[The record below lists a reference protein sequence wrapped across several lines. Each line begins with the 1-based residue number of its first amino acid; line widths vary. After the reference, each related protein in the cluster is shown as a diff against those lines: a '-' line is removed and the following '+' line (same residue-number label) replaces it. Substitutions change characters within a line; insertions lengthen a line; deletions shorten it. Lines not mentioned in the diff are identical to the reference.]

1 MIESENERG
10 VKLSMKK
17 KILATLML
25 STVVL
30 SNVSYVA
37 VISANDID
45 SQIEAKNQEISSL
58 TVQQAAAQ
66 QQVDEIQG
74 QVDEIVAEQA
84 KLNEENTRLESESAS
99 LAAEIERLSADI
111 VSRDGALKEQARSA
125 QVDASASSYINTILD
140 SKSIVD
146 AVSRVNAMRE
156 IVAANN
162 RMLEQQKTDKE
173 VIVEKQ
179 KANQEAINTLAANRQ
194 KLEDDAQVL
203 EVRQAELKAAQ
214 LNLAAEKATAEDEK
228 SALLAEKAAAEE
240 AARQAA
246 ARQAAY
252 EAQQAALAQ
261 QQAAQ
266 QQAAVQQVVATQQQ
280 VASTQ
285 EQVASVSTPVAE
297 STVTETASVSEQS
310 QAEVA
315 VQQPVAT
322 ASSSSTTSTTSSS
335 TTTSSG
341 SSAASNN
348 AKYDAS
354 SYPVGECTWGVKSQ
368 VSWVGPY
375 WGNANQWVASARA
388 EGFSVGTTP
397 QVGAVAVWVGGTYG
411 HVALVTAVESST
423 NIQVSESNYMGRR
436 YIGNHRGWFNPTTTS
451 EGTVYYI
458 YPPY

>member
-1 MIESENERG
+1 
-10 VKLSMKK
+10 MKK

-58 TVQQAAAQ
+58 TEQQAAAQ
-66 QQVDEIQG
+66 QQVDNIQG

-84 KLNEENTRLESESAS
+84 KLNEENARLESESAS

-156 IVAANN
+156 IVTANN

-173 VIVEKQ
+173 AIVEKQ
-179 KANQEAINTLAANRQ
+179 KANQEAIKTLAANRQ

-228 SALLAEKAAAEE
+228 SALLAEKSAAEE

-252 EAQQAALAQ
+252 EAQQVALAQ
-261 QQAAQ
+261 QQAA
-266 QQAAVQQVVATQQQ
+266 
-280 VASTQ
+280 SI
-285 EQVASVSTPVAE
+285 VSTPVAQ
-297 STVTETASVSEQS
+297 SSTETVVTSSQSQVVEQS
-310 QAEVA
+310 TTVS
-315 VQQPVAT
+315 T
-322 ASSSSTTSTTSSS
+322 SSNSSSSNSSS
-335 TTTSSG
+335 SSPSLS

-348 AKYDAS
+348 ARYDAK
-354 SYPVGECTWGVKSQ
+354 SYYVGECTWGVKSQ
-368 VSWVGPY
+368 LSWVGPY
-375 WGNANQWVASARA
+375 WGNANQWGASARA

-397 QVGAVAVWVGGTYG
+397 QVGAVAVWVGGAYG
-411 HVALVTAVESST
+411 HVALVSAVESST

-458 YPPY
+458 YPSY

>member
-1 MIESENERG
+1 
-10 VKLSMKK
+10 MKK

-45 SQIEAKNQEISSL
+45 SQIEVKNQEISSL
-58 TVQQAAAQ
+58 TAQQAAAQ
-66 QQVDEIQG
+66 QQVDNIQA

-84 KLNEENTRLESESAS
+84 KLNEENARLESESAS
-99 LAAEIERLSADI
+99 LEAEIERLSADI

-156 IVAANN
+156 IVTANN

-173 VIVEKQ
+173 AIVEKQ
-179 KANQEAINTLAANRQ
+179 KANQEAIKTLAANRQ

-228 SALLAEKAAAEE
+228 SALLAEKSAAEE

-252 EAQQAALAQ
+252 EAQQVALAQ
-261 QQAAQ
+261 QQAA
-266 QQAAVQQVVATQQQ
+266 
-280 VASTQ
+280 SI
-285 EQVASVSTPVAE
+285 VSTPVAQP
-297 STVTETASVSEQS
+297 STETVVTSSQSQVVEQS
-310 QAEVA
+310 TTVST
-315 VQQPVAT
+315 PSN
-322 ASSSSTTSTTSSS
+322 SSSSSSS
-335 TTTSSG
+335 SS

-348 AKYDAS
+348 ASYNAS

-368 VSWVGPY
+368 LSWVGPY

-397 QVGAVAVWVGGTYG
+397 QVGAVAVWVGGAYG

-458 YPPY
+458 YPSY

>member
-1 MIESENERG
+1 
-10 VKLSMKK
+10 MKK
-17 KILATLML
+17 KIFATLML

-58 TVQQAAAQ
+58 TEQQAAAQ
-66 QQVDEIQG
+66 QQVDNIQA

-84 KLNEENTRLESESAS
+84 KLNEENARLESESAS
-99 LAAEIERLSADI
+99 LAAEIERLSANI

-156 IVAANN
+156 IVTANN

-173 VIVEKQ
+173 AIVEKQ
-179 KANQEAINTLAANRQ
+179 KANQEAIKTLAANLQ

-228 SALLAEKAAAEE
+228 SALLAEKSAAEE

-252 EAQQAALAQ
+252 EAQQVALAQ
-261 QQAAQ
+261 QQAA
-266 QQAAVQQVVATQQQ
+266 
-280 VASTQ
+280 SI
-285 EQVASVSTPVAE
+285 VSTPVAQS
-297 STVTETASVSEQS
+297 STEIVVTSSQSQVVEQS
-310 QAEVA
+310 TTVST
-315 VQQPVAT
+315 PSN
-322 ASSSSTTSTTSSS
+322 SSSSSSS
-335 TTTSSG
+335 SS

-348 AKYDAS
+348 ARYDAS

-368 VSWVGPY
+368 LSWVGPY

-397 QVGAVAVWVGGTYG
+397 QVGAVAVWVGGAYG

-458 YPPY
+458 YPSY

>member
-1 MIESENERG
+1 
-10 VKLSMKK
+10 MKK

-45 SQIEAKNQEISSL
+45 SQIEVKNKEISSL
-58 TVQQAAAQ
+58 TAQQAAAQ
-66 QQVDEIQG
+66 QQVDNIQA

-84 KLNEENTRLESESAS
+84 KLNEENARLESESAS
-99 LAAEIERLSADI
+99 LEAEIERLSADI

-156 IVAANN
+156 IVTANN

-173 VIVEKQ
+173 AIVEKQ
-179 KANQEAINTLAANRQ
+179 KANQEAIKTLAANRQ

-228 SALLAEKAAAEE
+228 SALLAEKSAAEE

-252 EAQQAALAQ
+252 EAQQVALAQ
-261 QQAAQ
+261 QQAA
-266 QQAAVQQVVATQQQ
+266 
-280 VASTQ
+280 SI
-285 EQVASVSTPVAE
+285 VSTPVAQP
-297 STVTETASVSEQS
+297 STETVVTSSQSQVVEQS
-310 QAEVA
+310 TTVST
-315 VQQPVAT
+315 PSN
-322 ASSSSTTSTTSSS
+322 SSSSSSS
-335 TTTSSG
+335 LS

-348 AKYDAS
+348 ARYDAS

-368 VSWVGPY
+368 LSWVGPY

-397 QVGAVAVWVGGTYG
+397 QVGAVAVWGGGAYG
-411 HVALVTAVESST
+411 HVAVVTAVESST

-458 YPPY
+458 YPSY

>member
-1 MIESENERG
+1 
-10 VKLSMKK
+10 MKK
-17 KILATLML
+17 KIFATLML

-45 SQIEAKNQEISSL
+45 SQIEVKNQEISSL
-58 TVQQAAAQ
+58 TAQQAAAQ
-66 QQVDEIQG
+66 QQVDNIQA

-84 KLNEENTRLESESAS
+84 KLNEENARLESESAS
-99 LAAEIERLSADI
+99 LEAEIERLSADI

-156 IVAANN
+156 IVTANN

-173 VIVEKQ
+173 AIVEKQ
-179 KANQEAINTLAANRQ
+179 KANQEAIKTLAANRQ

-228 SALLAEKAAAEE
+228 SALLAEKSAAEE

-252 EAQQAALAQ
+252 EAQQVALAQ
-261 QQAAQ
+261 QQAA
-266 QQAAVQQVVATQQQ
+266 
-280 VASTQ
+280 SI
-285 EQVASVSTPVAE
+285 VSTPVAQ
-297 STVTETASVSEQS
+297 SSTETVVTSSQSQVVEQS
-310 QAEVA
+310 TTVST
-315 VQQPVAT
+315 PSN
-322 ASSSSTTSTTSSS
+322 SSSSSSS
-335 TTTSSG
+335 SS

-348 AKYDAS
+348 AKYDAKS
-354 SYPVGECTWGVKSQ
+354 NYVGECTWGVKSQ
-368 VSWVGPY
+368 LSWVGPY

-397 QVGAVAVWVGGTYG
+397 QVGAVAVWVGGAYG

-458 YPPY
+458 YPSY

>member
-1 MIESENERG
+1 
-10 VKLSMKK
+10 MKK

-58 TVQQAAAQ
+58 TEQQAAAQ
-66 QQVDEIQG
+66 QQVDNIQA

-84 KLNEENTRLESESAS
+84 KLNEENARLESESAS
-99 LAAEIERLSADI
+99 LVAEIERLSADI

-156 IVAANN
+156 IVTANN

-173 VIVEKQ
+173 AIVEKQ
-179 KANQEAINTLAANRQ
+179 KANQEAIKTLAANRQ

-228 SALLAEKAAAEE
+228 SALLAEKSAAEE

-252 EAQQAALAQ
+252 EAQQVALAQ
-261 QQAAQ
+261 QQAASIVSIPVAQ
-266 QQAAVQQVVATQQQ
+266 SSTETVVTSSQSQVVEQ
-280 VASTQ
+280 STT
-285 EQVASVSTPVAE
+285 VSTP
-297 STVTETASVSEQS
+297 SN
-310 QAEVA
+310 
-315 VQQPVAT
+315 
-322 ASSSSTTSTTSSS
+322 SSSSSSS
-335 TTTSSG
+335 SS

-348 AKYDAS
+348 ARYDAS

-368 VSWVGPY
+368 LSWVGPY

-397 QVGAVAVWVGGTYG
+397 QVGAVAVWVGGAYG
-411 HVALVTAVESST
+411 HVAVVTAVESST

-458 YPPY
+458 YPSY

>member
-1 MIESENERG
+1 
-10 VKLSMKK
+10 MKK

-58 TVQQAAAQ
+58 TEQQAAAQ
-66 QQVDEIQG
+66 QQVDNIQG

-84 KLNEENTRLESESAS
+84 KLNEENARLESESAS

-156 IVAANN
+156 IVTANN

-173 VIVEKQ
+173 AIVEKQ
-179 KANQEAINTLAANRQ
+179 KANQEAIKTLAANRQ

-228 SALLAEKAAAEE
+228 SGLLAEKSAAEE

-252 EAQQAALAQ
+252 EAQQVALAQ
-261 QQAAQ
+261 QQAA
-266 QQAAVQQVVATQQQ
+266 
-280 VASTQ
+280 SI
-285 EQVASVSTPVAE
+285 VSTPVAQ
-297 STVTETASVSEQS
+297 SSTETVVTSSQSQVVEQS
-310 QAEVA
+310 TTVST
-315 VQQPVAT
+315 PSN
-322 ASSSSTTSTTSSS
+322 SSSSSSS
-335 TTTSSG
+335 SS

-348 AKYDAS
+348 ARYDAS

-368 VSWVGPY
+368 LSWVGPY

-397 QVGAVAVWVGGTYG
+397 QVGAVAVWVGGAYG

-458 YPPY
+458 YPSY

>member
-1 MIESENERG
+1 
-10 VKLSMKK
+10 MKK

-58 TVQQAAAQ
+58 TEQQAAAQ
-66 QQVDEIQG
+66 QQVDNIQG

-84 KLNEENTRLESESAS
+84 KLNEENARLESESAS

-156 IVAANN
+156 IVTANN

-173 VIVEKQ
+173 AIVEKQ
-179 KANQEAINTLAANRQ
+179 KANQEAIKTLAANRQ

-228 SALLAEKAAAEE
+228 SALLAEKSAAEE

-252 EAQQAALAQ
+252 EAQQVALAQ
-261 QQAAQ
+261 QQAA
-266 QQAAVQQVVATQQQ
+266 
-280 VASTQ
+280 SI
-285 EQVASVSTPVAE
+285 VSTPVAQP
-297 STVTETASVSEQS
+297 STETVVTSSQSQVVEQS
-310 QAEVA
+310 TTVST
-315 VQQPVAT
+315 PSN
-322 ASSSSTTSTTSSS
+322 SSSSSSS
-335 TTTSSG
+335 LS

-348 AKYDAS
+348 ARYDAS

-368 VSWVGPY
+368 LSWVGPY

-397 QVGAVAVWVGGTYG
+397 QVGAVAVWVGGAYG

-458 YPPY
+458 YPSY

>member
-1 MIESENERG
+1 
-10 VKLSMKK
+10 MKK

-45 SQIEAKNQEISSL
+45 SQIEVKNKEISSL
-58 TVQQAAAQ
+58 TAQQAAAQ
-66 QQVDEIQG
+66 QQVDNIQA

-84 KLNEENTRLESESAS
+84 KLNEENARLESESAS
-99 LAAEIERLSADI
+99 LEAEIERLSADI

-156 IVAANN
+156 IVTANN

-173 VIVEKQ
+173 AIVEKQ
-179 KANQEAINTLAANRQ
+179 KANQEAIKTLAANRQ

-228 SALLAEKAAAEE
+228 SALLAEKSAAEE

-252 EAQQAALAQ
+252 EAQQVALAQ
-261 QQAAQ
+261 QQAA
-266 QQAAVQQVVATQQQ
+266 
-280 VASTQ
+280 SI
-285 EQVASVSTPVAE
+285 VSTPVAQ
-297 STVTETASVSEQS
+297 SSTETVVTSSQS
-310 QAEVA
+310 QVVEQTTTVST
-315 VQQPVAT
+315 PSNS
-322 ASSSSTTSTTSSS
+322 SSSSTSSS
-335 TTTSSG
+335 

-348 AKYDAS
+348 ARYNAS

-436 YIGNHRGWFNPTTTS
+436 YIDNHRGWFNPTTTS

-458 YPPY
+458 YPSY

>member
-1 MIESENERG
+1 
-10 VKLSMKK
+10 MKK

-45 SQIEAKNQEISSL
+45 SQIEVKNQEISSL
-58 TVQQAAAQ
+58 TAQQAAAQ
-66 QQVDEIQG
+66 QQVDNIQA

-84 KLNEENTRLESESAS
+84 KLNEENARLESESAS
-99 LAAEIERLSADI
+99 LEAEIERLSADI

-156 IVAANN
+156 IVTANN

-173 VIVEKQ
+173 AIVEKQ
-179 KANQEAINTLAANRQ
+179 KANQEAIKTLAANRQ

-228 SALLAEKAAAEE
+228 SALLAEKSAAEE

-252 EAQQAALAQ
+252 EAQQVALAQ
-261 QQAAQ
+261 QQAA
-266 QQAAVQQVVATQQQ
+266 
-280 VASTQ
+280 SI
-285 EQVASVSTPVAE
+285 VSTPVAQP
-297 STVTETASVSEQS
+297 STETVVTSSQSQVVEQS
-310 QAEVA
+310 TTVST
-315 VQQPVAT
+315 PSN
-322 ASSSSTTSTTSSS
+322 SSSSSSS
-335 TTTSSG
+335 SS

-348 AKYDAS
+348 ARYNAS

-368 VSWVGPY
+368 LSWVGPY

-397 QVGAVAVWVGGTYG
+397 QVGAVAVWVGGAYG

-458 YPPY
+458 YPSY

>member
-1 MIESENERG
+1 
-10 VKLSMKK
+10 MKK

-58 TVQQAAAQ
+58 TEQQAAAQ
-66 QQVDEIQG
+66 QQVDNIQG

-84 KLNEENTRLESESAS
+84 KLNEENARLESESAS

-156 IVAANN
+156 IVTANN

-173 VIVEKQ
+173 AIVEKQ
-179 KANQEAINTLAANRQ
+179 KANQEAIKTLAANRQ

-228 SALLAEKAAAEE
+228 SALLAEKSAAEE

-252 EAQQAALAQ
+252 EAQQVALAQ
-261 QQAAQ
+261 QQAA
-266 QQAAVQQVVATQQQ
+266 
-280 VASTQ
+280 SI
-285 EQVASVSTPVAE
+285 VSTPVAQSSTE
-297 STVTETASVSEQS
+297 TVVTSSQSQVVEQSSTVSTPSN
-310 QAEVA
+310 
-315 VQQPVAT
+315 
-322 ASSSSTTSTTSSS
+322 SSSSSSS
-335 TTTSSG
+335 SS

-348 AKYDAS
+348 ARYNAS

-368 VSWVGPY
+368 LSWVGPY
-375 WGNANQWVASARA
+375 WGNANQWGASARA

-397 QVGAVAVWVGGTYG
+397 QVGAVAVWVGGAYG

-458 YPPY
+458 YPSY

>member
-1 MIESENERG
+1 
-10 VKLSMKK
+10 MKK

-45 SQIEAKNQEISSL
+45 SQIEVKNKEISSL
-58 TVQQAAAQ
+58 TAQQAAAQ
-66 QQVDEIQG
+66 QQVDNIQA

-84 KLNEENTRLESESAS
+84 KLNEENARLESESAS
-99 LAAEIERLSADI
+99 LEAEIERLSADI

-156 IVAANN
+156 IVTANN

-173 VIVEKQ
+173 AIVEKQ
-179 KANQEAINTLAANRQ
+179 KANQEAIKTLAANRQ

-228 SALLAEKAAAEE
+228 SALLAEKSAAEE

-252 EAQQAALAQ
+252 EAQQVALAQ
-261 QQAAQ
+261 QQAASIVSIPVAQ
-266 QQAAVQQVVATQQQ
+266 SSTETVVTSSQSQVVEQ
-280 VASTQ
+280 STT
-285 EQVASVSTPVAE
+285 VSTP
-297 STVTETASVSEQS
+297 SN
-310 QAEVA
+310 
-315 VQQPVAT
+315 
-322 ASSSSTTSTTSSS
+322 SSSSSSS
-335 TTTSSG
+335 SS

-348 AKYDAS
+348 ARYDAS

-368 VSWVGPY
+368 LSWVGPY

-397 QVGAVAVWVGGTYG
+397 QVGAVAVWGGGAYG
-411 HVALVTAVESST
+411 HVAVVTAVESST

-458 YPPY
+458 YPSY

>member
-1 MIESENERG
+1 
-10 VKLSMKK
+10 MKK

-58 TVQQAAAQ
+58 TEQQAAAQ
-66 QQVDEIQG
+66 QQVDNIQA

-84 KLNEENTRLESESAS
+84 KLNEENARLESESAS

-156 IVAANN
+156 IVTANN

-173 VIVEKQ
+173 AIVEKQ
-179 KANQEAINTLAANRQ
+179 KANQEAIKTLAANRQ

-228 SALLAEKAAAEE
+228 SALLAEKSAAEE

-252 EAQQAALAQ
+252 EAQQVALAQ
-261 QQAAQ
+261 QQAA
-266 QQAAVQQVVATQQQ
+266 
-280 VASTQ
+280 SI
-285 EQVASVSTPVAE
+285 VSTPVAQP
-297 STVTETASVSEQS
+297 STETVVTSSQSQVVEQS
-310 QAEVA
+310 TTVST
-315 VQQPVAT
+315 PSN
-322 ASSSSTTSTTSSS
+322 SSSSSSS
-335 TTTSSG
+335 SS

-348 AKYDAS
+348 ARYNAS

-368 VSWVGPY
+368 LSWVGPY

-397 QVGAVAVWVGGTYG
+397 QVGAVAVWVGGAYG
-411 HVALVTAVESST
+411 HVALVSAVESST

-458 YPPY
+458 YPSY

>member
-1 MIESENERG
+1 
-10 VKLSMKK
+10 MKK

-45 SQIEAKNQEISSL
+45 SQIEVKNQEISSL
-58 TVQQAAAQ
+58 TAQQAAAQ
-66 QQVDEIQG
+66 QQVDNIQG

-84 KLNEENTRLESESAS
+84 KLNEENARLESESAS
-99 LAAEIERLSADI
+99 LGAEIERLSADI

-156 IVAANN
+156 IVTANN

-173 VIVEKQ
+173 AIVEKQ
-179 KANQEAINTLAANRQ
+179 KANQEAIKTLAANRQ

-228 SALLAEKAAAEE
+228 SALLAEKSAAEE

-252 EAQQAALAQ
+252 EAQQVALAQ
-261 QQAAQ
+261 QQAA
-266 QQAAVQQVVATQQQ
+266 
-280 VASTQ
+280 SI
-285 EQVASVSTPVAE
+285 VSTPVAQP
-297 STVTETASVSEQS
+297 STETVVTSSQSQVVEQS
-310 QAEVA
+310 TTVST
-315 VQQPVAT
+315 PSN
-322 ASSSSTTSTTSSS
+322 SSSSS
-335 TTTSSG
+335 

-348 AKYDAS
+348 ARYDAK
-354 SYPVGECTWGVKSQ
+354 SYYVGECTWGVKSQ
-368 VSWVGPY
+368 LSWVGPY
-375 WGNANQWVASARA
+375 WGNANQWGASARA

-397 QVGAVAVWVGGTYG
+397 QVGAVAVWVGGAYG

-458 YPPY
+458 YPSY

>member
-1 MIESENERG
+1 
-10 VKLSMKK
+10 MKK

-58 TVQQAAAQ
+58 TEQQAAAQ
-66 QQVDEIQG
+66 QQVDNIQG

-84 KLNEENTRLESESAS
+84 KLNEENARLESESAS

-156 IVAANN
+156 IVTANN

-173 VIVEKQ
+173 AILEKQ
-179 KANQEAINTLAANRQ
+179 KANQEAIKTLAANRQ

-228 SALLAEKAAAEE
+228 SALLAEKSAAEE

-252 EAQQAALAQ
+252 EAQQVALAQ
-261 QQAAQ
+261 QQAA
-266 QQAAVQQVVATQQQ
+266 
-280 VASTQ
+280 SI
-285 EQVASVSTPVAE
+285 VSTPVAQ
-297 STVTETASVSEQS
+297 SSTETVVTFSQSQVVEQS
-310 QAEVA
+310 TTVST
-315 VQQPVAT
+315 PSN
-322 ASSSSTTSTTSSS
+322 SSSSSSS
-335 TTTSSG
+335 SS

-348 AKYDAS
+348 ARYNAS
-354 SYPVGECTWGVKSQ
+354 SYPVGECTWGVKAQ
-368 VSWVGPY
+368 LSWVGPY

-397 QVGAVAVWVGGTYG
+397 QVGAVAVWVGGAYG

-458 YPPY
+458 YPSY

>member
-1 MIESENERG
+1 
-10 VKLSMKK
+10 MKK

-58 TVQQAAAQ
+58 TEQQAAAQ
-66 QQVDEIQG
+66 QQVDNIQG

-84 KLNEENTRLESESAS
+84 KLNEENARLESESAS

-156 IVAANN
+156 IVTANN

-173 VIVEKQ
+173 AIVEKQ
-179 KANQEAINTLAANRQ
+179 KANQEAIRTLAANRQ

-228 SALLAEKAAAEE
+228 SALLAEKSAAEE

-252 EAQQAALAQ
+252 EAQQVALAQ
-261 QQAAQ
+261 QQAA
-266 QQAAVQQVVATQQQ
+266 
-280 VASTQ
+280 SI
-285 EQVASVSTPVAE
+285 VSTPVAQ
-297 STVTETASVSEQS
+297 SSTETVVTSSQSQVVEQS
-310 QAEVA
+310 TTVST
-315 VQQPVAT
+315 PSN
-322 ASSSSTTSTTSSS
+322 SSSSSSS
-335 TTTSSG
+335 SS

-348 AKYDAS
+348 ARYDAS

-368 VSWVGPY
+368 LSWVGPY

-397 QVGAVAVWVGGTYG
+397 QVGAVAVWVGGAYG

-458 YPPY
+458 YPSY

>member
-1 MIESENERG
+1 
-10 VKLSMKK
+10 
-17 KILATLML
+17 ML

-58 TVQQAAAQ
+58 TEQQAAAQ
-66 QQVDEIQG
+66 QQVDNIQG

-84 KLNEENTRLESESAS
+84 KLNEENARLESESAS
-99 LAAEIERLSADI
+99 LVAEIERLSADI

-156 IVAANN
+156 IVTANN

-173 VIVEKQ
+173 AILEKQ
-179 KANQEAINTLAANRQ
+179 KENQEAIKTLAANRQ

-228 SALLAEKAAAEE
+228 SALLAEKSAAEE

-252 EAQQAALAQ
+252 EAQQVALAQ
-261 QQAAQ
+261 QQAA
-266 QQAAVQQVVATQQQ
+266 
-280 VASTQ
+280 SI
-285 EQVASVSTPVAE
+285 VSTPVAQ
-297 STVTETASVSEQS
+297 SSTETVVTSSQS
-310 QAEVA
+310 QVVEQTTTVST
-315 VQQPVAT
+315 PSN
-322 ASSSSTTSTTSSS
+322 SSSSSPSSS
-335 TTTSSG
+335 

-348 AKYDAS
+348 ARYDAK
-354 SYPVGECTWGVKSQ
+354 SYYVGECTWGVKSQ

-397 QVGAVAVWVGGTYG
+397 QVGAVAVWVGGAYG

-458 YPPY
+458 YPSY

>member
-1 MIESENERG
+1 
-10 VKLSMKK
+10 MKK
-17 KILATLML
+17 KIFATLML

-45 SQIEAKNQEISSL
+45 SQIEVKNKEISSL
-58 TVQQAAAQ
+58 TAQQAAAQ
-66 QQVDEIQG
+66 QQVDNIQG

-84 KLNEENTRLESESAS
+84 KLNEENARLESESAS
-99 LAAEIERLSADI
+99 LVAEIERLSADI

-156 IVAANN
+156 IVSANN

-173 VIVEKQ
+173 AILEKQ
-179 KANQEAINTLAANRQ
+179 KANQEAIRTLAANRQ

-228 SALLAEKAAAEE
+228 SALLAEKSAAEE

-252 EAQQAALAQ
+252 EAQQVALAQ
-261 QQAAQ
+261 QQAASIVSIPVAQ
-266 QQAAVQQVVATQQQ
+266 SSTETVVTSSQSQVVEQ
-280 VASTQ
+280 STT
-285 EQVASVSTPVAE
+285 VSTP
-297 STVTETASVSEQS
+297 SN
-310 QAEVA
+310 
-315 VQQPVAT
+315 
-322 ASSSSTTSTTSSS
+322 SSSSSSS
-335 TTTSSG
+335 SS

-348 AKYDAS
+348 ARYDAS

-368 VSWVGPY
+368 LSWVGPY

-397 QVGAVAVWVGGTYG
+397 QVGAVAVWVGGAYG

-458 YPPY
+458 YPSY

>member
-1 MIESENERG
+1 
-10 VKLSMKK
+10 MKK

-58 TVQQAAAQ
+58 TEQQAAAQ
-66 QQVDEIQG
+66 QQVDNIQG

-84 KLNEENTRLESESAS
+84 KLNEENARLESESAS
-99 LAAEIERLSADI
+99 LVAEIERLSADI

-156 IVAANN
+156 IVTANN

-173 VIVEKQ
+173 AIVEKQ
-179 KANQEAINTLAANRQ
+179 KANQEAIKTLAANRQ

-228 SALLAEKAAAEE
+228 SALLAEKSAAEE

-252 EAQQAALAQ
+252 EAQQVALAQ
-261 QQAAQ
+261 QQAA
-266 QQAAVQQVVATQQQ
+266 
-280 VASTQ
+280 SI
-285 EQVASVSTPVAE
+285 VSTPVAQP
-297 STVTETASVSEQS
+297 STETVVTSSQSQVVEQS
-310 QAEVA
+310 TTVST
-315 VQQPVAT
+315 PSN
-322 ASSSSTTSTTSSS
+322 SSSSSSS
-335 TTTSSG
+335 SS

-348 AKYDAS
+348 ARYDAS

-368 VSWVGPY
+368 LSWVGPY

-397 QVGAVAVWVGGTYG
+397 QVGAVAVWVGGAYG

-458 YPPY
+458 YPSY

>member
-1 MIESENERG
+1 
-10 VKLSMKK
+10 MKK
-17 KILATLML
+17 KIFATLML

-45 SQIEAKNQEISSL
+45 SQIEVKNQEISSL
-58 TVQQAAAQ
+58 TAQQAAAQ
-66 QQVDEIQG
+66 QQVDNIQA

-84 KLNEENTRLESESAS
+84 KLNEENARLESESAS
-99 LAAEIERLSADI
+99 LEAEIERLSADI

-156 IVAANN
+156 IVTANN

-173 VIVEKQ
+173 AIVEKQ
-179 KANQEAINTLAANRQ
+179 KANQEAIKTLAANRQ

-228 SALLAEKAAAEE
+228 SALLAEKSAAEE

-252 EAQQAALAQ
+252 EAQQVALAQ
-261 QQAAQ
+261 QQAA
-266 QQAAVQQVVATQQQ
+266 
-280 VASTQ
+280 SI
-285 EQVASVSTPVAE
+285 VSTPVAQP
-297 STVTETASVSEQS
+297 STETVVTSSQSQVVEQS
-310 QAEVA
+310 TTVS
-315 VQQPVAT
+315 T
-322 ASSSSTTSTTSSS
+322 SSNSSSSSPSLS
-335 TTTSSG
+335 

-348 AKYDAS
+348 ARYDAK
-354 SYPVGECTWGVKSQ
+354 SYYVGECTWGVKSQ
-368 VSWVGPY
+368 LSWVGPY

-397 QVGAVAVWVGGTYG
+397 QVGAVAVWVGGAYG

-451 EGTVYYI
+451 QGTVYYI
-458 YPPY
+458 YPSY

>member
-1 MIESENERG
+1 
-10 VKLSMKK
+10 MKK

-58 TVQQAAAQ
+58 TEQQAAAQ
-66 QQVDEIQG
+66 QQVDNIQG

-84 KLNEENTRLESESAS
+84 KLNEENARLESESAS

-156 IVAANN
+156 IVTANN

-173 VIVEKQ
+173 AIVEKQ
-179 KANQEAINTLAANRQ
+179 KANQEAIKTLAANRQ

-228 SALLAEKAAAEE
+228 SALLAEKSAAEE

-252 EAQQAALAQ
+252 EAQQVALAQ
-261 QQAAQ
+261 QQAA
-266 QQAAVQQVVATQQQ
+266 
-280 VASTQ
+280 SI
-285 EQVASVSTPVAE
+285 VSTPVAQ
-297 STVTETASVSEQS
+297 SSTETVVTSSQSQVVEQS
-310 QAEVA
+310 TTVST
-315 VQQPVAT
+315 PSN
-322 ASSSSTTSTTSSS
+322 SSSSSSS
-335 TTTSSG
+335 LS

-348 AKYDAS
+348 ARYDAS

-368 VSWVGPY
+368 LSWVGPY
-375 WGNANQWVASARA
+375 CGNANQWVASARA
-388 EGFSVGTTP
+388 EGCSVGTTP
-397 QVGAVAVWVGGTYG
+397 QVGAVAVWVGGVYG

-458 YPPY
+458 YPSY

>member
-1 MIESENERG
+1 
-10 VKLSMKK
+10 MKK

-45 SQIEAKNQEISSL
+45 SQIEVKNQEISSL
-58 TVQQAAAQ
+58 TAQQAAAQ
-66 QQVDEIQG
+66 QQVDNIQG

-84 KLNEENTRLESESAS
+84 KLNEENARLESESAS
-99 LAAEIERLSADI
+99 LATEIERLSADI

-156 IVAANN
+156 IVTANN

-173 VIVEKQ
+173 AIVEKQ
-179 KANQEAINTLAANRQ
+179 KANQEAIKTLAANRQ

-228 SALLAEKAAAEE
+228 SALLAEKSAAEE

-252 EAQQAALAQ
+252 EAQQVALAQ
-261 QQAAQ
+261 QQAA
-266 QQAAVQQVVATQQQ
+266 
-280 VASTQ
+280 SF
-285 EQVASVSTPVAE
+285 VSTPVAQP
-297 STVTETASVSEQS
+297 STETVVTSSQSQVVEQS
-310 QAEVA
+310 TTVST
-315 VQQPVAT
+315 PSN
-322 ASSSSTTSTTSSS
+322 SSSSSPSSS
-335 TTTSSG
+335 

-348 AKYDAS
+348 ARYDAK
-354 SYPVGECTWGVKSQ
+354 SYYVGECTWGVKSQ

-397 QVGAVAVWVGGTYG
+397 QVGAVAVWVGGAYG

-458 YPPY
+458 YPSY

>member
-1 MIESENERG
+1 
-10 VKLSMKK
+10 MKK

-58 TVQQAAAQ
+58 TEQQAAAQ
-66 QQVDEIQG
+66 QQVDNIQG

-84 KLNEENTRLESESAS
+84 KLNEENARLESESAS

-156 IVAANN
+156 IVTANN

-173 VIVEKQ
+173 AIVEKQ
-179 KANQEAINTLAANRQ
+179 KANQEAIKTLAANRQ

-228 SALLAEKAAAEE
+228 SALLAEKSAAEE

-252 EAQQAALAQ
+252 EAQQVALAQ
-261 QQAAQ
+261 QQAASIVLTPVAQ
-266 QQAAVQQVVATQQQ
+266 SSTETVVTSSQSQVVEQ
-280 VASTQ
+280 STT
-285 EQVASVSTPVAE
+285 VSTP
-297 STVTETASVSEQS
+297 SN
-310 QAEVA
+310 
-315 VQQPVAT
+315 
-322 ASSSSTTSTTSSS
+322 SSSSSSS
-335 TTTSSG
+335 SS

-348 AKYDAS
+348 ARYDAS

-368 VSWVGPY
+368 MSWVGPY

-397 QVGAVAVWVGGTYG
+397 QVGAVAVWVGGAYG
-411 HVALVTAVESST
+411 HVGLVTAVESST

-458 YPPY
+458 YPSY

>member
-1 MIESENERG
+1 
-10 VKLSMKK
+10 MKK

-58 TVQQAAAQ
+58 TAQQAAAQ
-66 QQVDEIQG
+66 QQVDNIQG

-84 KLNEENTRLESESAS
+84 KLNEENARLESESAS

-173 VIVEKQ
+173 AIVEKQ
-179 KANQEAINTLAANRQ
+179 KANQEAIKTLAANRQ

-228 SALLAEKAAAEE
+228 SALLAEKSAAEE

-252 EAQQAALAQ
+252 EAQQVALAQ
-261 QQAAQ
+261 QQAA
-266 QQAAVQQVVATQQQ
+266 
-280 VASTQ
+280 SI
-285 EQVASVSTPVAE
+285 VSTPVAQ
-297 STVTETASVSEQS
+297 SSTETVATPSQSQVVEQS
-310 QAEVA
+310 TTVST
-315 VQQPVAT
+315 PSN
-322 ASSSSTTSTTSSS
+322 SSSSS
-335 TTTSSG
+335 

-348 AKYDAS
+348 ARYNAS

-397 QVGAVAVWVGGTYG
+397 QVGAVAVWVGGAYG

-436 YIGNHRGWFNPTTTS
+436 YIGNHRGWFNPTATS

-458 YPPY
+458 YPSY

>member
-1 MIESENERG
+1 
-10 VKLSMKK
+10 MKK

-58 TVQQAAAQ
+58 TEQQAAAQ
-66 QQVDEIQG
+66 QQVDNIQG

-84 KLNEENTRLESESAS
+84 KINEENARLESESAS

-156 IVAANN
+156 IVTANN

-173 VIVEKQ
+173 AIVEKQ
-179 KANQEAINTLAANRQ
+179 KANQEAIKTLAANRQ

-228 SALLAEKAAAEE
+228 SALLAEKSAAEE

-252 EAQQAALAQ
+252 EAQQVALAQ
-261 QQAAQ
+261 QQAASIVLTPVAQ
-266 QQAAVQQVVATQQQ
+266 SSTETVVTSSQSQVVEQ
-280 VASTQ
+280 STT
-285 EQVASVSTPVAE
+285 VSTP
-297 STVTETASVSEQS
+297 SN
-310 QAEVA
+310 
-315 VQQPVAT
+315 
-322 ASSSSTTSTTSSS
+322 SSSSSSS
-335 TTTSSG
+335 SS

-348 AKYDAS
+348 ARYDAS

-368 VSWVGPY
+368 LSWVGPY

-397 QVGAVAVWVGGTYG
+397 QVGAVAVWVGGAYG

-458 YPPY
+458 YPSY